1 MTENRTTNRR
11 RRPARPTS
19 RQVRE
24 AKAAKRVQH
33 SYMSEEDKPRSR
45 SIRISDVRWYKAKR
59 RAEREG
65 VTISRVAQ
73 ELIEGY
79 AEGDLD
85 RPQMV
90 FSSSA
95 TVRRSRY
102 TEPGAPQADS

>member
-1 MTENRTTNRR
+1 MTENRKINRR
-11 RRPARPTS
+11 RRPVRPTS
-19 RQVRE
+19 SQVRE
-24 AKAAKRVQH
+24 AKSTKRAQR
-33 SYMSEEDKPRSR
+33 SLLSAEDMPRSR
-45 SIRISDVRWYKAKR
+45 SIRISDVRWHKAKE

-65 VTISRVAQ
+65 ATISRVAQ

-79 AEGDLD
+79 AEGHLH

-102 TEPGAPQADS
+102 TEPGAPQDAS